1 MAVDSFDL
9 RAFMPRI
16 DRSVGGTIIRAFR
29 EYTGLTQRELGIC
42 LGCTDE
48 SVLGYEREGAPQW
61 MRYALFG
68 IAVGELGLN
77 TDKVVKLLELKPAG
91 PLLDLLPES
100 VESRVNS
107 RAKKLHSRP

>member
-1 MAVDSFDL
+1 
-9 RAFMPRI
+9 MPKI
-16 DRSVGGTIIRAFR
+16 DRSVDGTVIRAFR
-29 EYTGLTQRELGIC
+29 SHTGLTQRELGRC

-77 TDKVVKLLELKPAG
+77 ARLVTQLLEIQPAG
-91 PLLDLLPES
+91 PELDQLPDV
-100 VESRVNS
+100 VER
-107 RAKKLHSRP
+107 HSIGSTLKRHVPS